1 MTLNKLCIYTYVYDT
16 GKLRFKQNTLRAR
29 TDQILGAQA
38 NEPRDSSHATRLGFV
53 SRIGQE
59 NVQVAAI
66 VTDGAMLRA
75 PPLTTTRHC
84 FAISAGA

>member
-1 MTLNKLCIYTYVYDT
+1 MTQENLGSSKTHCERGQI
-16 GKLRFKQNTLRAR
+16 KSWAR
-29 TDQILGAQA
+29 KRTSREI
-38 NEPRDSSHATRLGFV
+38 SSHATRLGFV